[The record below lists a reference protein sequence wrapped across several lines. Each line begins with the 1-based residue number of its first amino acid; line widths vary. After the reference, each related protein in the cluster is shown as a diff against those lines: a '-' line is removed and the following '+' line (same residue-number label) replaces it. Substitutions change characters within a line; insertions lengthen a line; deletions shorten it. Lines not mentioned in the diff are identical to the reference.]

1 MTRRRASVAAGA
13 LAVWALSIAPL
24 GAQNY
29 RVRLDA
35 RGQAVSFSDLLVDSV
50 LATSVVTTPTGGFA
64 TPDGFAVRCTGGTYC
79 YYTRP
84 GDALRGIPVST
95 SASVILWGLGVPGLT
110 INATGRLVADLGP
123 DEVWPATDP
132 AGQLIEGYVEY
143 RRPSIIARGG
153 RLLLASRLEPLGFD
167 GASVGGRWRDGAI
180 EVTGYGGWG
189 LARAAVVPITSPA
202 LNPLDEFRPAKRQI
216 VLGGEA
222 AWRSSS
228 YDVRTEYRRE
238 IDPQDHNIVSER
250 TALSAGAQLAAFHV
264 TGSVDYNIAEAE
276 LGSADLV
283 VTYIQPR
290 FSVTGGARRYRPF
303 FSLWSLFSAFSPV
316 PYNAVNAS
324 ADLKATQRLTL
335 HGRGE
340 LYRYESAEVST
351 ALVPDLEDRGWRARG
366 GGTFTLNPQW
376 SVDGNLGLEHGPGA
390 SARFADAAVRWAP
403 NAQYTFDVHG
413 GALDRPLE
421 LRFYDA
427 SSLWVGARGERQ
439 FGTQYRLWAEAQ
451 LVHDERD
458 RPDAGASSLSQYRI
472 RTGVSASFGTSADR
486 LPLPPARPTRR

>member
-1 MTRRRASVAAGA
+1 MTPRRAWIAATA
-13 LAVWALSIAPL
+13 LAVCAISSAPL
-24 GAQNY
+24 GAQSY
-29 RVRLDA
+29 RVRMDA
-35 RGQAVSFSDLLVDSV
+35 RGQAVSFRDLVVDSV
-50 LATSVVTTPTGGFA
+50 LATTVVTGPTGGLV
-64 TPDGFAVRCTGGTYC
+64 TPDGYAVRCSGGTYC
-79 YYTRP
+79 YFTRP

-123 DEVWPATDP
+123 DDVWPATDP

-167 GASVGGRWRDGAI
+167 GASVGGRFREGSI

-189 LARAAVVPITSPA
+189 LARAAVLPITSPA

-216 VLGGEA
+216 VFGAEA
-222 AWRSSS
+222 AWRSSI
-228 YDVRTEYRRE
+228 YDARAEYRRE
-238 IDPQDHNIVSER
+238 VDPQDYNIVSER
-250 TALSAGAQLAAFHV
+250 TALSVGAQLAPFHV
-264 TGSVDYNIAEAE
+264 SGSIDYNLAEA
-276 LGSADLV
+276 LVGSADLV

-290 FSVTGGARRYRPF
+290 FTVTGGARRYKPF

-324 ADLKATQRLTL
+324 ADFKATSRLTL

-340 LYRYESAEVST
+340 LYHYQNAEVST
-351 ALVPDLEDRGWRARG
+351 ALVPDLEEGGWRTSG
-366 GGTFTLNPQW
+366 GGTLVLNPQW
-376 SVDGNLGLEHGPGA
+376 SVDANLGFEHGPGA
-390 SARFADAAVRWAP
+390 ASRFADGAVRWSP
-403 NAQYTFDVHG
+403 NAKYTFDVHG

-427 SSLWVGARGERQ
+427 TSLWVGARGERQ
-439 FGTQYRLWAEAQ
+439 FGSDYRLWAEAQ
-451 LVHDERD
+451 VVHDERD
-458 RPDAGASSLSQYRI
+458 RPDPGASSLSQFRI

>member
-1 MTRRRASVAAGA
+1 MTPRRAWIAATS
-13 LAVWALSIAPL
+13 LAAWAVSIAPL
-24 GAQNY
+24 GAQSY

-35 RGQAVSFSDLLVDSV
+35 RGQAVSFRDLVVDSI
-50 LATSVVTTPTGGFA
+50 LATSVVTSPTGGLE
-64 TPDGFAVRCTGGTYC
+64 TPDGIAVRCTGGTYC
-79 YYTRP
+79 FFSRP
-84 GDALRGIPVST
+84 GDVLRGVPVTT

-123 DEVWPATDP
+123 DDVWPATDP

-167 GASVGGRWRDGAI
+167 GASVGGRWRDGSI

-189 LARAAVVPITSPA
+189 LGRAAVLPITSPA

-216 VLGGEA
+216 VVGAEA
-222 AWRSSS
+222 AWRSSI
-228 YDVRTEYRRE
+228 YDARAEYRRE
-238 IDPQDHNIVSER
+238 IDPQDYNIVSER
-250 TALSAGAQLAAFHV
+250 TALSVGAQVAQFHIA
-264 TGSVDYNIAEAE
+264 GSVDYNIAEAE
-276 LGSADLV
+276 LGSADLTA
-283 VTYIQPR
+283 TYIQSR
-290 FSVTGGARRYRPF
+290 FTVTGGARRYRPF

-324 ADLKATQRLTL
+324 ADFKATRRLTL

-340 LYRYESAEVST
+340 LYRFENAEVST
-351 ALVPDLEDRGWRARG
+351 ALVPDLEDRGWRASG
-366 GGTFTLNPQW
+366 GGTLTLNPQW

-390 SARFADAAVRWAP
+390 SARFADAALRWTP
-403 NAQYTFDVHG
+403 NANYTFDVHG

-427 SSLWVGARGERQ
+427 TSVWVGARGERQ

-451 LVHDERD
+451 VVHDERE
-458 RPDAGASSLSQYRI
+458 RPDPAASSLSQFRI

>member
-1 MTRRRASVAAGA
+1 MTPRQAWVAASA
-13 LAVWALSIAPL
+13 LAVCAVSIAPL
-24 GAQNY
+24 GAQSV

-35 RGQAVSFSDLLVDSV
+35 RGQAVSFRDLLVDSV
-50 LATSVVTTPTGGFA
+50 LATSVVTSPTGGLETA
-64 TPDGFAVRCTGGTYC
+64 DGYAVRCSGGTYC
-79 YYTRP
+79 YYNRP
-84 GDALRGIPVST
+84 GDELRGIPVST
-95 SASVILWGLGVPGLT
+95 SASIILWGLGVPGLT
-110 INATGRLVADLGP
+110 INATGRLVADVGP
-123 DEVWPATDP
+123 DDVWPATDP

-143 RRPSIIARGG
+143 RRPSLIARGG

-167 GASVGGRWRDGAI
+167 GASLGGRWRDGSI

-189 LARAAVVPITSPA
+189 LARAAVLPITSAA

-216 VLGGEA
+216 VAGAEA
-222 AWRSSS
+222 AWRSSQ
-228 YDVRTEYRRE
+228 YDVRAEYRRE

-250 TALSAGAQLAAFHV
+250 TALSAGAQIAPFHI

-276 LGSADLV
+276 LGSADVV

-290 FSVTGGARRYRPF
+290 FSVTGGARRYKPF

-324 ADLKATQRLTL
+324 ADFKATQRLTL

-340 LYRYESAEVST
+340 LYRYENAEVST
-351 ALVPDLEDRGWRARG
+351 ALVPDLEDRGWRTSG
-366 GGTFTLNPQW
+366 GGTFALNPQW

-390 SARFADAAVRWAP
+390 SARYADAAVRWSP
-403 NAQYTFDVHG
+403 NAAYTFDVHG

-427 SSLWVGARGERQ
+427 SSLWIGARGERQ
-439 FGTQYRLWAEAQ
+439 FGPQYRLWAEAQ
-451 LVHDERD
+451 VVHDERD
-458 RPDAGASSLSQYRI
+458 RPDPAASSLSQFRI

-486 LPLPPARPTRR
+486 LPLPPARPSRR

>member
-1 MTRRRASVAAGA
+1 MTPRRAWIAATA
-13 LAVWALSIAPL
+13 LAVWAVSIAPL

-35 RGQAVSFSDLLVDSV
+35 RGQAVSFRDLVVDSV
-50 LATSVVTTPTGGFA
+50 LASTVVTGPTGGLV
-64 TPDGFAVRCTGGTYC
+64 TPDGYAVRCSGGSYC
-79 YYTRP
+79 YFTRP

-153 RLLLASRLEPLGFD
+153 RLFLASRLEPLGFD
-167 GASVGGRWRDGAI
+167 GASVGGRFRDGSI

-189 LARAAVVPITSPA
+189 LARAAVLPITSPA

-216 VLGGEA
+216 VLGAEA
-222 AWRSSS
+222 AWRSSI
-228 YDVRTEYRRE
+228 YDARAEYRRE
-238 IDPQDHNIVSER
+238 VDPQDHNIVSER
-250 TALSAGAQLAAFHV
+250 TALSVGAQLAPFHV
-264 TGSVDYNIAEAE
+264 SGSIDYNIAEA
-276 LGSADLV
+276 LVGSADVV

-290 FSVTGGARRYRPF
+290 FTVTGGARRYKPF

-324 ADLKATQRLTL
+324 ADFKATRRLTL

-340 LYRYESAEVST
+340 LYHYQNAEVST
-351 ALVPDLEDRGWRARG
+351 ALVPDLEEAGWRSSG
-366 GGTFTLNPQW
+366 GGTLTLNPQW
-376 SVDGNLGLEHGPGA
+376 SVDANLGLEHGPGA
-390 SARFADAAVRWAP
+390 ASRFADGALRWSP
-403 NAQYTFDVHG
+403 NAKYTFDVHG

-427 SSLWVGARGERQ
+427 TSLWVGARGERQ
-439 FGTQYRLWAEAQ
+439 FGSDYRLWAEAQ
-451 LVHDERD
+451 VVHDERD
-458 RPDAGASSLSQYRI
+458 RPDPGASSLSQFRI
-472 RTGVSASFGTSADR
+472 RTGVSASFGTNADR

>member
-1 MTRRRASVAAGA
+1 MTPRRAWIAATA
-13 LAVWALSIAPL
+13 LAVWAVSIAPL

-35 RGQAVSFSDLLVDSV
+35 RGQAVSFRDLVVDSV
-50 LATSVVTTPTGGFA
+50 LASTVVTGPTGGLV
-64 TPDGFAVRCTGGTYC
+64 TPDGYAVRCSGGSYC
-79 YYTRP
+79 YFTRP

-123 DEVWPATDP
+123 DDVWPATDP

-143 RRPSIIARGG
+143 RRPAIIARGG

-167 GASVGGRWRDGAI
+167 GASVGGRFREGSI

-189 LARAAVVPITSPA
+189 LARAAVLPITNPA

-216 VLGGEA
+216 VLGAEA
-222 AWRSSS
+222 AWRSSI
-228 YDVRTEYRRE
+228 YDARAEYRRE
-238 IDPQDHNIVSER
+238 VDPQDHNIVSER
-250 TALSAGAQLAAFHV
+250 TALSVGAQLAPFHV
-264 TGSVDYNIAEAE
+264 SGSIDYNIAEA
-276 LGSADLV
+276 LVGSADLV

-290 FSVTGGARRYRPF
+290 FTVTGGARRYKPF

-324 ADLKATQRLTL
+324 ADFKATRRLTL

-340 LYRYESAEVST
+340 LYHYQNAEVST
-351 ALVPDLEDRGWRARG
+351 ALVPDLEEAGWRSSG
-366 GGTFTLNPQW
+366 GGTLTLNPQW
-376 SVDGNLGLEHGPGA
+376 SVDGNLGFEHGPGA
-390 SARFADAAVRWAP
+390 ASRFADGALRWSP
-403 NAQYTFDVHG
+403 NAKYAFDVHG

-427 SSLWVGARGERQ
+427 TSLWVGARGERQ
-439 FGTQYRLWAEAQ
+439 FGSDYRLWAEAQ
-451 LVHDERD
+451 VVHDERD
-458 RPDAGASSLSQYRI
+458 RPDPGASSLSQFRI

>member
-1 MTRRRASVAAGA
+1 MTPHRAWIAATA
-13 LAVWALSIAPL
+13 LAVWAVSVAPL

-35 RGQAVSFSDLLVDSV
+35 RGQAVSFRDLVVDSI
-50 LATSVVTTPTGGFA
+50 LATDIVTSPTGGLA
-64 TPDGFAVRCTGGTYC
+64 TPAGFAVRCTGGTYC

-84 GDALRGIPVST
+84 GEALRGIPVST
-95 SASVILWGLGVPGLT
+95 TASVILWGLGVPGLT

-123 DEVWPATDP
+123 DDVWPATDP
-132 AGQLIEGYVEY
+132 AGQLIEGYGEY
-143 RRPSIIARGG
+143 RRSSIIARGG

-167 GASVGGRWRDGAI
+167 GASVGGRFRDGSI

-189 LARAAVVPITSPA
+189 LARAAVLPITSPA

-216 VLGGEA
+216 VAGAEA
-222 AWRSSS
+222 AWRSSI
-228 YDVRTEYRRE
+228 YDARAEYRRE

-250 TALSAGAQLAAFHV
+250 TALSVGAQLAPFHV
-264 TGSVDYNIAEAE
+264 AGSVDYNIAEAE
-276 LGSADLV
+276 LGSADVV

-290 FSVTGGARRYRPF
+290 FTVTGGARRYKPF

-324 ADLKATQRLTL
+324 ADVRATRRLTL

-340 LYRYESAEVST
+340 LYHYQNAEVST
-351 ALVPDLEDRGWRARG
+351 ALVPDLEEGGWRASG
-366 GGTFTLNPQW
+366 GGTLTLNPQW
-376 SVDGNLGLEHGPGA
+376 SVDANLGFEHGPGA
-390 SARFADAAVRWAP
+390 AARFADGALRWMP
-403 NAQYTFDVHG
+403 NAKYTFDVHG

-427 SSLWVGARGERQ
+427 TSLWVGARGERQ
-439 FGTQYRLWAEAQ
+439 FGSQYRFWAEAQ
-451 LVHDERD
+451 IVHDERN
-458 RPDAGASSLSQYRI
+458 RPDPGASSLSQFRI

-486 LPLPPARPTRR
+486 LPLPPARPIRR